1 MKFIYLSCALFVLVI
16 AGAVEC
22 VEPIVEG
29 STEPSSDSSQQEP
42 EHRLTNGSHPENEPP
57 PPHTHGE
64 SEHGKKDEKEKNY
77 RNPFSYEPKSLVIV
91 VIFVGAFLLMAFVGG
106 RRGGGG

>member
-1 MKFIYLSCALFVLVI
+1 MSSDFCMKFLYLSCALFVLVI

-42 EHRLTNGSHPENEPP
+42 ELRLTNGSVNM
-57 PPHTHGE
+57 
-64 SEHGKKDEKEKNY
+64 
-77 RNPFSYEPKSLVIV
+77 
-91 VIFVGAFLLMAFVGG
+91 FLLY
-106 RRGGGG
+106 